1 MKCNWDRLQHPPHDL
16 AKEKKWTKTNFAF
29 ICENISVILFKKKI
43 EKKIFSGKSALN
55 LSNLMLIKHLF
66 Y

>member
-1 MKCNWDRLQHPPHDL
+1 MKCNWDRFQHPPHDL

-43 EKKIFSGKSALN
+43 EKNKSFLE
-55 LSNLMLIKHLF
+55 KVH
-66 Y
+66 